1 MDGMADRPNTR
12 VKSERFNKV
21 GLIAVRLPLI
31 QRIELEERAA
41 RAGESLSDFM
51 RVYILYP
58 FLNGKG

>member
-1 MDGMADRPNTR
+1 MADRPNTR